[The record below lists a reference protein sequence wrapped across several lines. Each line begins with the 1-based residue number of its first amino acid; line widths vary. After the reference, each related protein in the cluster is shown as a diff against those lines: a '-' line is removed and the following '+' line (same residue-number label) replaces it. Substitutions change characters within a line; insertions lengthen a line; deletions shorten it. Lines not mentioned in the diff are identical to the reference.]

1 MIRTVS
7 KTLLVEF
14 DAVNPRPYSRIFQ
27 LCGSKGFAQKYP
39 LPPRIYPDGERLA
52 GEAEMKA
59 FEDKYT
65 PELVRFVEK
74 TAKRFG
80 GHGGMDFTVDW
91 RLVDNLRN
99 GRPMDV
105 DVYDAALWSS
115 ITPLTLWSV
124 MNRSSPI
131 DVPDFT
137 CGAWSTNPPLSLT
150 LQGGGNTVIREV
162 PG

>member
-1 MIRTVS
+1 
-7 KTLLVEF
+7 L
-14 DAVNPRPYSRIFQ
+14 
-27 LCGSKGFAQKYP
+27 AQKYP

-52 GEAEMKA
+52 SAAEMKA

-65 PELVRFVEK
+65 PELVRLIEK

-150 LQGGGNTVIREV
+150 LQGGGNTVIREL